1 MSKKENVLTGYCFL
15 AALTENRNDL
25 FNQVYIPICKRAL
38 SLYSLKVSTHG
49 KAEDIQEIIRN
60 EYGIEVPQLVV
71 KRLINAT
78 FKSLSNRARKKYE
91 FKVFQNG
98 EQFEIEKY
106 LFNDLEIQYKK
117 GHRNARSLQLAFEA
131 YLTSE
136 DIDIERTPSFG
147 EFLSK
152 NKRHLA
158 AFFKS
163 SSEINGDNIDVTYI
177 HHVQFLEYV
186 DTSNND
192 LFEIAKGL
200 YLGSIVASFL
210 ESGID
215 LEPKFESNE
224 IYYLDTP
231 IVLRALD
238 LQKEEETKPIKE
250 LLSLIEST
258 GGKLKILS
266 ITIEEIYRVIENS
279 IGNYNNTTP
288 TSTINEACLR
298 LGKNRAWLMT
308 YNGNLEKNILEAL
321 KVEKEEVKTSF
332 IEKNQNTADVKAL
345 QEKRIRK
352 GNALHDVLAYL
363 FVREKRGGSVSL
375 FQKAKAWF
383 LTNNTELLK
392 FNRQINPSKGITE
405 IALPDALTGLLW
417 LKDPNKLIDR
427 IKNIGLA
434 ELMATTLNEEIA
446 SKEIINEFETN
457 IKSIEDISDSD
468 YRILLESVAHQSA
481 KRIEDFN
488 EIAFK
493 DKEKAKV
500 EAHKIV
506 EWERSRKAKRI
517 KAIKDAQASKADEEN
532 RSKELQNR
540 LAQIES
546 ELKTAKNQTDTSKT
560 QIEEL
565 SEKVSRQ
572 ERRLRRIIWSLII
585 GLILGVIGFIGFYNF
600 DILHILGKVF
610 SFILSA
616 GALFSLGTFILN
628 LMRFFKGK

>member
-1 MSKKENVLTGYCFL
+1 M
-15 AALTENRNDL
+15 
-25 FNQVYIPICKRAL
+25 
-38 SLYSLKVSTHG
+38 
-49 KAEDIQEIIRN
+49 
-60 EYGIEVPQLVV
+60 
-71 KRLINAT
+71 
-78 FKSLSNRARKKYE
+78 
-91 FKVFQNG
+91 
-98 EQFEIEKY
+98 
-106 LFNDLEIQYKK
+106 
-117 GHRNARSLQLAFEA
+117 
-131 YLTSE
+131 
-136 DIDIERTPSFG
+136 
-147 EFLSK
+147 
-152 NKRHLA
+152 
-158 AFFKS
+158 
-163 SSEINGDNIDVTYI
+163 
-177 HHVQFLEYV
+177 
-186 DTSNND
+186 
-192 LFEIAKGL
+192 
-200 YLGSIVASFL
+200 
-210 ESGID
+210 
-215 LEPKFESNE
+215 
-224 IYYLDTP
+224 
-231 IVLRALD
+231 
-238 LQKEEETKPIKE
+238 
-250 LLSLIEST
+250 
-258 GGKLKILS
+258 S